1 MKRNMPLAPD
11 SCWGVDGFLDSLTEG
26 VVQLPGKHK
35 VLCSICLS
43 SQLLASRGNRV
54 RSSDHPSLH
63 SKFEVILDT
72 WRGGGL

>member
-35 VLCSICLS
+35 DLAWIPGTHIKESAYVMGACNLS
-43 SQLLASRGNRV
+43 AEEA
-54 RSSDHPSLH
+54 
-63 SKFEVILDT
+63 EV
-72 WRGGGL
+72 GGAQGLPGPAV